1 MDRIK
6 TEKYKLTSEDLEFL
20 VTRHLEAIE
29 HANMIN
35 AKFDWVAMP
44 ATEWM
49 VCVTTEVAV
58 QTGALEPKELPEP
71 KRHFSGQ
78 G

>member
-6 TEKYKLTSEDLEFL
+6 TEKYKLTIEDLEFL
-20 VTRHLEAIE
+20 IRRHLEENE
-29 HANMIN
+29 HANMVN
-35 AKFDWVAMP
+35 AIFDWSTIP
-44 ATEWM
+44 GTEWV
-49 VCVTTEVAV
+49 VCVKTEIAV
-58 QTGALEPKELPEP
+58 QTFALEPKELPEP